1 LSDTIGAVITYAV
14 LLRGV
19 NVGGNNR
26 VPMADLRACLQS
38 LGGIQVSTYLQ
49 SGNAV
54 VTTALSRQDL
64 CRGVADRFGVA
75 VVARTHT
82 ELTAVVDA
90 NPFLDAAAAPTTL
103 HVAFLAGQPEPERF
117 AALDAETFLPD
128 ELRLG
133 DQALYLHSLPERG
146 GPFEA
151 LGGGAGPARRRRDRA
166 ELEHRPRAAAP
177 DRRAGCWLA
186 VLTKDVVDGARRACL
201 ITKKTSG

>member
-1 LSDTIGAVITYAV
+1 MSDTIGAVITYAV

-26 VPMADLRACLQS
+26 VPMADLRACLES

-103 HVAFLAGQPEPERF
+103 HVAFLAGQPDPERF

-133 DQALYLHSLPERG
+133 DQALYLHYPS
-146 GPFEA
+146 
-151 LGGGAGPARRRRDRA
+151 GAGRSKLSA
-166 ELEHRPRAAAP
+166 
-177 DRRAGCWLA
+177 A
-186 VLTKDVVDGARRACL
+186 VLARLGVDATARNWNTVLALQRLTAEPAA
-201 ITKKTSG
+201 G